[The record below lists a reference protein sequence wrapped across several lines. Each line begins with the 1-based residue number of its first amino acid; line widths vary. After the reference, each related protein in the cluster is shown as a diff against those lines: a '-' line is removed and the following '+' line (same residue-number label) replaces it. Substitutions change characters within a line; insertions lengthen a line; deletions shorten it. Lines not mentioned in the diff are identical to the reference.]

1 MNVFLGI
8 FFGYLLGVCVT
19 MLCVH
24 LAGGQL
30 YGKENAP
37 DDDRASEPEQAQ
49 MDSGAVFEFSIRK
62 SAVGKADLET
72 RRVSNLASIAQKMH
86 AGKEERSAKWKR

>member
-1 MNVFLGI
+1 
-8 FFGYLLGVCVT
+8 

-37 DDDRASEPEQAQ
+37 DDDRASEPEQTK
-49 MDSGAVFEFSIRK
+49 MDK
-62 SAVGKADLET
+62 S
-72 RRVSNLASIAQKMH
+72 SIAQD
-86 AGKEERSAKWKR
+86 AQVGKKERSAKWKR

>member
-1 MNVFLGI
+1 MSVFQGAFL
-8 FFGYLLGVCVT
+8 GYLLGVCVT

-37 DDDRASEPEQAQ
+37 DDDRASEPEQTK
-49 MDSGAVFEFSIRK
+49 MDK
-62 SAVGKADLET
+62 S
-72 RRVSNLASIAQKMH
+72 SIAQD
-86 AGKEERSAKWKR
+86 AQVGKKERSAKWKR

>member
-1 MNVFLGI
+1 MSVFQGAFL
-8 FFGYLLGVCVT
+8 GYLLGVCVT

-37 DDDRASEPEQAQ
+37 DDDRASEPEQTK
-49 MDSGAVFEFSIRK
+49 MDGGAVFEFSIRK

-72 RRVSNLASIAQKMH
+72 RRVSNLASIAQD
-86 AGKEERSAKWKR
+86 AQVGKKERSAKWKR

>member
-1 MNVFLGI
+1 METWRFVFLGYI
-8 FFGYLLGVCVT
+8 VGALAT

-24 LAGGQL
+24 LAGGRL

-49 MDSGAVFEFSIRK
+49 MDK
-62 SAVGKADLET
+62 S
-72 RRVSNLASIAQKMH
+72 SIAQKMH

>member
-1 MNVFLGI
+1 
-8 FFGYLLGVCVT
+8 

-49 MDSGAVFEFSIRK
+49 MDK
-62 SAVGKADLET
+62 S
-72 RRVSNLASIAQKMH
+72 SIAQKMH

>member
-1 MNVFLGI
+1 MNVFRGI

-37 DDDRASEPEQAQ
+37 DDDRASEPEQTK
-49 MDSGAVFEFSIRK
+49 MDKF
-62 SAVGKADLET
+62 
-72 RRVSNLASIAQKMH
+72 SIAQKMH
-86 AGKEERSAKWKR
+86 AGKKERSAKWKR

>member
-1 MNVFLGI
+1 
-8 FFGYLLGVCVT
+8 

-37 DDDRASEPEQAQ
+37 DDDRASEPEQTK
-49 MDSGAVFEFSIRK
+49 MDKF
-62 SAVGKADLET
+62 
-72 RRVSNLASIAQKMH
+72 SIAQKMH
-86 AGKEERSAKWKR
+86 AGKKEGNAKWKR